1 MSQAVIGLD
10 HKLNVLPLFTSE
22 EPKRTISKIIC
33 KHVLILFNP
42 SAWYKKKSDTQPTRK
57 CSEMKYAYY
66 S

>member
-22 EPKRTISKIIC
+22 EPKRTISEIIC

-42 SAWYKKKSDTQPTRK
+42 SAWYKNSDTQK
-57 CSEMKYAYY
+57 LNHS
-66 S
+66 

>member
-22 EPKRTISKIIC
+22 EPKRTISEIIC

-42 SAWYKKKSDTQPTRK
+42 SAWYKKNLKLNQLENFLK
-57 CSEMKYAYY
+57 
-66 S
+66 